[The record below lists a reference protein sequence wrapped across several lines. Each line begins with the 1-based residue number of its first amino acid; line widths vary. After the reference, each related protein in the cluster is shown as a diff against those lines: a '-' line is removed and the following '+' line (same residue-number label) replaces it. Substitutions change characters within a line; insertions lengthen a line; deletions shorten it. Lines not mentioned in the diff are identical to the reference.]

1 MKILTLST
9 DNELNHLVNGFA
21 EEYEHQS
28 ITYGEGKRPIDY
40 VDFVCEKNPSVM
52 IIDDDYVKP
61 DGAVLITTLKK
72 VKKNI
77 EIIFITSDSSIELGK
92 KISPLGITYY
102 AIKPVDKHEFYD
114 LLNSIFENKLK
125 STY

>member
-9 DNELNHLVNGFA
+9 DNELNNLVNGFA
-21 EEYEHQS
+21 EEFEHQS
-28 ITYGEGKRPIDY
+28 ITYGKGKRPID
-40 VDFVCEKNPSVM
+40 FVGFACEKNPSVM
-52 IIDDDYVKP
+52 IVDDDYVKP
-61 DGAVLITTLKK
+61 DGAVLISTLKK

-102 AIKPVDKHEFYD
+102 AIKPIDKQEFYE
-114 LLNSIFENKLK
+114 LLNSISENKLK